1 MQYNRVSALLDEH
14 ERQLQ
19 EQGYFMCDSSRRT
32 LRQQTGVVRTN
43 CMDCL
48 DRTNVVQSMIARR
61 ILTEQLRA
69 ADILS
74 SRERVEDALELEQ
87 FFKNGR

>member
-19 EQGYFMCDSSRRT
+19 EQGYFMCDSSRQT